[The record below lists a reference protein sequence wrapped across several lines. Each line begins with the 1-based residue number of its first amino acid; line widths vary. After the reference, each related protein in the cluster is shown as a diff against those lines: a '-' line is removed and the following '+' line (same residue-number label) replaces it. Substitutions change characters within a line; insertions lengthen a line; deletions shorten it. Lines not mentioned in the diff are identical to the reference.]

1 MAAEQELQKEITQ
14 GLEESLDKQLALT
27 EQKYNDKRFKL
38 QQENAD
44 LEAEIAKLSS
54 EKKGN
59 KDPNIQKTID
69 EKRRLQELNKQIAV
83 EYEKQEQTELTQVR
97 EKHSA
102 KEVERTLKE
111 MNDCL
116 AVKKRE
122 KAEELLLIQDLD
134 TAKEALRGQISDK
147 ELSQIKTLEEA
158 KKALRRKADEEY
170 KKNSW

>member
-1 MAAEQELQKEITQ
+1 MSTAMPIKRAWLPSRKLQKEITQ

-44 LEAEIAKLSS
+44 LEQDILKLKT
-54 EKKGN
+54 EAKGN
-59 KDPNIQKTID
+59 NDPNLLKTIQ
-69 EKRRLQELNKQIAV
+69 EKRKLQELNKQIAV
-83 EYEKQEQTELTQVR
+83 EYEKQEQAELTQVR
-97 EKHSA
+97 EKYSA

-116 AVKKRE
+116 AIKKRE

-158 KKALRRKADEEY
+158 K
-170 KKNSW
+170 NSPPS